1 VARRRGTQRGYDE
14 HERWTTRENSLA
26 RRHNNGRE
34 RGGNERQARQRGRGG
49 ARWARE
55 GVTKLLRRCSA
66 ARSCDDDEKGRSLLS
81 CSSASLDIS
90 LTRDNNHHQH
100 KLKHELSKTP
110 RCRTLRSR
118 SSSCCSCCSPTPAAA
133 SRPRAQRSTHSGARD
148 KALKFLSHAC
158 PKPASRSLALA
169 PCWAPPRPRRCLPPL
184 SLSLSRAHDHHHA
197 ARDQIR
203 VRGNR
208 TW

>member
-1 VARRRGTQRGYDE
+1 MDDK
-14 HERWTTRENSLA
+14 RELA
-26 RRHNNGRE
+26 RSPTQQWERE
-34 RGGNERQARQRGRGG
+34 RGERTTSEAARAGRGEVGEGGGHEATTTMQCG
-49 ARWARE
+49 ALVRRRRE
-55 GVTKLLRRCSA
+55 RTFATELQP
-66 ARSCDDDEKGRSLLS
+66 LS
-81 CSSASLDIS
+81 IS

-158 PKPASRSLALA
+158 PKPASRSLALLGTA
-169 PCWAPPRPRRCLPPL
+169 EAEALPTPHSHSH
-184 SLSLSRAHDHHHA
+184 SLTLSRARDHHHA